1 MCIFNRILCT
11 DLVKCRLKKKNKLIV
26 IFSYFVHFT
35 ENFPISVQ
43 CFNPDVTITPAQP
56 YTTDTPTTSTTAS
69 SITTSTVTSH
79 VTSNVKSSTSTSS
92 TVSPGTTQTE
102 FSQTT
107 ATSTSYSTSSGD
119 VFSSTV
125 TNTEKV
131 ESTTGVGTG
140 TTTLVRTSSTG
151 KEDVTSNVK
160 HVIHTSDFNGTVI
173 FNPLIT
179 ILSSFMNNVYKSA
192 FLILNMQ
199 STYIGDLIFLKNV
212 LLLTENLNL
221 CSMKVLKELMYFS

>member
-1 MCIFNRILCT
+1 MCT
-11 DLVKCRLKKKNKLIV
+11 DPVKYRFFKENKRIV
-26 IFSYFVHFT
+26 IIPCLVHFT
-35 ENFPISVQ
+35 ENSPISVQ

-56 YTTDTPTTSTTAS
+56 YTTDTPRTSTTAS
-69 SITTSTVTSH
+69 SVTTSTVTSH
-79 VTSNVKSSTSTSS
+79 ETSNVKSSTSTSS

-119 VFSSTV
+119 VLSSTV

-140 TTTLVRTSSTG
+140 TTILVRTSSTG
-151 KEDVTSNVK
+151 KEDVTSNIK
-160 HVIHTSDFNGTVI
+160 RVINTSDFNGTVI

-199 STYIGDLIFLKNV
+199 STYMGDLIFLK
-212 LLLTENLNL
+212 TFY
-221 CSMKVLKELMYFS
+221 C

>member
-1 MCIFNRILCT
+1 M
-11 DLVKCRLKKKNKLIV
+11 
-26 IFSYFVHFT
+26 
-35 ENFPISVQ
+35 Q
-43 CFNPDVTITPAQP
+43 CFNPGVTIPPVQP
-56 YTTDTPTTSTTAS
+56 YTTEIPTTSTTVS
-69 SITTSTVTSH
+69 SITTSH

-92 TVSPGTTQTE
+92 KVSSGTTQTE

-107 ATSTSYSTSSGD
+107 ATSTSYSISSGD

-140 TTTLVRTSSTG
+140 TTILVRTSSTG
-151 KEDVTSNVK
+151 KEDVASNVK
-160 HVIHTSDFNGTVI
+160 RVINTSDFNGTVI

-192 FLILNMQ
+192 ILN
-199 STYIGDLIFLKNV
+199 LK
-212 LLLTENLNL
+212 
-221 CSMKVLKELMYFS
+221 M

>member
-1 MCIFNRILCT
+1 MIQSHIQQNFEYRSGIISIFF
-11 DLVKCRLKKKNKLIV
+11 LKKPTQRIV
-26 IFSYFVHFT
+26 ILSYLVHFT
-35 ENFPISVQ
+35 ENSPISVQ
-43 CFNPDVTITPAQP
+43 CFNPGVTIPAAHP
-56 YTTDTPTTSTTAS
+56 YTTYKPTTSTTVS
-69 SITTSTVTSH
+69 SVTTSTVTSH

-92 TVSPGTTQTE
+92 TVSSGTTQTE

-140 TTTLVRTSSTG
+140 TTILVRTSSTG
-151 KEDVTSNVK
+151 KEDVASNVK
-160 HVIHTSDFNGTVI
+160 KVINTSDFNGTVI

-179 ILSSFMNNVYKSA
+179 ILSSFMNNVYKAA

-199 STYIGDLIFLKNV
+199 STYMGDLIFLK
-212 LLLTENLNL
+212 TFY
-221 CSMKVLKELMYFS
+221 C

>member
-11 DLVKCRLKKKNKLIV
+11 DLVKCRFKKKNKLIV

-56 YTTDTPTTSTTAS
+56 YYTTDTPTTSTTAS

-92 TVSPGTTQTE
+92 KVSSGTTQTE

-119 VFSSTV
+119 VLSSTV

-131 ESTTGVGTG
+131 ESMTGVGTG
-140 TTTLVRTSSTG
+140 TTILVRTSSTG
-151 KEDVTSNVK
+151 KEDVASNVK
-160 HVIHTSDFNGTVI
+160 RVINTTDFNGTVI

-179 ILSSFMNNVYKSA
+179 ILSSFMNDVYKSA

-199 STYIGDLIFLKNV
+199 NTYMGNLIFLK
-212 LLLTENLNL
+212 TSY
-221 CSMKVLKELMYFS
+221 C